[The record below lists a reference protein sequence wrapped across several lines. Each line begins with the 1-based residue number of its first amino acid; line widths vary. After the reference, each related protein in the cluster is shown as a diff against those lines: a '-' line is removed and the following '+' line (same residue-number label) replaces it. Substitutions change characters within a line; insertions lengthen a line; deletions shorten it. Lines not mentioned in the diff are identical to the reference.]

1 MHCCEKCFKDSEI
14 KAIIRGNNTRGKCDF
29 CHSDNVFICNLESNE
44 YLRDN
49 FESLLDVYT
58 PIDEMGHNYPK
69 ERADLIKNVLCSQW
83 SIFNLNPDGVYKF
96 LISLLPEKYNEQPA
110 LFDNPIGISGSVDEE
125 YMNHYSILGTYQ
137 WEDFI
142 KEIKEKNR
150 FHTNIINKDI
160 LKTILLATCKQYKA
174 GSTFYRARIWNDRH
188 GFDKDHMGAPPASK
202 ASAGRANPEGISCLY
217 LADSVDTTLH
227 ETRAGVYDYATVAT
241 FRLLRD
247 IEVVNLAAIDK
258 ISPFQ
263 EIDCSLLA
271 INLPHLR
278 KIGYEIS
285 KPLRRHDSP
294 LDYLPT
300 QYISDYIKSA
310 GFAGIE
316 YKSTM
321 CKKGVNFA
329 IFDETLFEC
338 IGTESYDIDSLTY
351 GYSMFE

>member
-1 MHCCEKCFKDSEI
+1 MHCCERCFKDSEI
-14 KAIIRGNNTRGKCDF
+14 KAIIRGNNTLGKCDF
-29 CHSDNVFICNLESNE
+29 CYSDNVFICNLENNE

-58 PIDEMGHNYPK
+58 PINEMGRNYPK
-69 ERADLIKNVLCSQW
+69 EKADLIKNVLCSQW

-96 LISLLPEKYNEQPA
+96 LISLLPEKYHEQPA
-110 LFDNPIGISGSVDEE
+110 LFDNPIGISGSVDDE
-125 YMNHYSILGTYQ
+125 YMNRYSILGTYQ
-137 WEDFI
+137 WEDFVR
-142 KEIKEKNR
+142 EIKEKNR

-174 GSTFYRARIWNDRH
+174 GSIFYRARIWNDRH
-188 GFDKDHMGAPPASK
+188 GFDKDHMGAPPALK
-202 ASAGRANPEGISCLY
+202 ASAGRANPEG
-217 LADSVDTTLH
+217 
-227 ETRAGVYDYATVAT
+227 
-241 FRLLRD
+241 
-247 IEVVNLAAIDK
+247 

-300 QYISDYIKSA
+300 QYISDYIKSV

-338 IGTESYDIDSLTY
+338 IGTESYEIDSLTY
-351 GYSMFE
+351 GYSMIE

>member
-1 MHCCEKCFKDSEI
+1 MHCCEKCFKDAEI
-14 KAIIRGNNTRGKCDF
+14 KAIIRGNSRRGKCDF
-29 CHSDNVFICNLESNE
+29 CCSDNVYICDVESSE

-58 PIDEMGHNYPK
+58 PINEIGSTYPK
-69 ERADLIKNVLCSQW
+69 ERADLLKNVLHSQW
-83 SIFNLNPDGVYKF
+83 SIFNLNPDGIYKF
-96 LISLLPEKYNEQPA
+96 LISLLPEKYKEQPA
-110 LFDNPIGISGSVDEE
+110 LFDNPIGISGSVDQE
-125 YMNHYSILGTYQ
+125 YMNQYSILGTYQ
-137 WEDFI
+137 WEDFV

-160 LKTILLATCKQYKA
+160 LKTILLATCKPYKA
-174 GSTFYRARIWNDRH
+174 GTTFYRARIWDDRH
-188 GFDKDHMGAPPASK
+188 GFDEEHMGAPPASK

-227 ETRAGVYDYATVAT
+227 ETRAGVYDCATVAT
-241 FRLLRD
+241 FRLLKD

-263 EIDCSLLA
+263 EVDCSLLA
-271 INLPHLR
+271 INLPHLG

-285 KPLRRHDSP
+285 KPLRRHDSQ

-329 IFDETLFEC
+329 IFDEKLFEC
-338 IGTESYDIDSLTY
+338 IKTESYDIDSLAY
-351 GYSMFE
+351 GYSTLE

>member
-14 KAIIRGNNTRGKCDF
+14 RAIIRGQNTRGKCDF
-29 CHSDNVFICNLESNE
+29 CHRDNVLICDLEGNE
-44 YLRDN
+44 YLKDN

-58 PIDEMGHNYPK
+58 PINEMVHNYPK
-69 ERADLIKNVLCSQW
+69 EKADLLKNVLCSQW
-83 SIFNLNPDGVYKF
+83 SIFNLSPDYVYRF
-96 LISLLPEKYNEQPA
+96 LITLLPEKYAEQPA
-110 LFDNPIGISGSVDEE
+110 LFDTPIGISGSINTE
-125 YMNHYSILGTYQ
+125 YMNQYSILGTYQ
-137 WEDFI
+137 WEDFVT
-142 KEIKEKNR
+142 EIKERNR
-150 FHTNIINKDI
+150 FHTNIINKRVLD
-160 LKTILLATCKQYKA
+160 TILSATCKQYKA
-174 GSTFYRARIWNDRH
+174 GSTFYRARIWNDRY

-202 ASAGRANPEGISCLY
+202 ATAGRANPEGISCLY

-227 ETRAGVYDYATVAT
+227 ETRAGVYDYATVAQ
-241 FRLLRD
+241 FRLLQD

-338 IGTESYDIDSLTY
+338 IETESYDIDSLSY
-351 GYSMFE
+351 GYQMLD

>member
-14 KAIIRGNNTRGKCDF
+14 RAIIRGQNTYGKCDF
-29 CHSDNVFICNLESNE
+29 CHRDNVLICDLEGNE
-44 YLRDN
+44 YLKDN

-58 PIDEMGHNYPK
+58 PINEMVHNYPK
-69 ERADLIKNVLCSQW
+69 EKADLLKNVLCSQW
-83 SIFNLNPDGVYKF
+83 SIFNLSPDYVYRF
-96 LISLLPEKYNEQPA
+96 LITLLPEKYTEQPA
-110 LFDNPIGISGSVDEE
+110 LFDTPIGISGSINTE
-125 YMNHYSILGTYQ
+125 YMNQYSILGTYQ
-137 WEDFI
+137 WEDFVT
-142 KEIKEKNR
+142 EIKERNR
-150 FHTNIINKDI
+150 FHTNIINKRVLD
-160 LKTILLATCKQYKA
+160 TILSATCKQYKA
-174 GSTFYRARIWNDRH
+174 GSTFYRARIWNDKY

-202 ASAGRANPEGISCLY
+202 ATAGRANPEGISCLY

-227 ETRAGVYDYATVAT
+227 ETRAGVYDYATVAQ
-241 FRLLRD
+241 FRLLQD

-338 IGTESYDIDSLTY
+338 IETESYDIDSLSY
-351 GYSMFE
+351 GYQMLD